1 MFGVIYIARN
11 SIDGDEVYKVGKTQ
25 RTVEERMR
33 ELTSETSNLGE
44 YKAIGFVVVND
55 IDQAEKEC
63 HLRLRNYRIQ
73 PNREFFKIPLS
84 TLVDAIRAATEPYLV
99 KDELPAMRTSNE
111 VQMDDLIR
119 EEQSKFNHGKQKTVV
134 YRDNASRQLALWH
147 KSLINQLGELKDRF
161 HDDPYMEIQIDKQFT
176 GIDWDHEIK
185 NQAFKIKGEYPV
197 GTIVLKGKLIKSPVE
212 IYLNDTD
219 ETPDLDDGRYAEFK
233 VFMDCDT
240 KIFDGM
246 KSDFKPKIILTAS
259 ALCILAKER
268 LVYDE
273 YSKKTALFQNH
284 ETANEIITRL
294 VAANTCE
301 VPKIKTTVLDQ
312 CEVDDNRRDLKIRFE
327 PMEPFVAHS
336 D

>member
-1 MFGVIYIARN
+1 
-11 SIDGDEVYKVGKTQ
+11 
-25 RTVEERMR
+25 
-33 ELTSETSNLGE
+33 
-44 YKAIGFVVVND
+44 
-55 IDQAEKEC
+55 
-63 HLRLRNYRIQ
+63 
-73 PNREFFKIPLS
+73 
-84 TLVDAIRAATEPYLV
+84 
-99 KDELPAMRTSNE
+99 
-111 VQMDDLIR
+111 
-119 EEQSKFNHGKQKTVV
+119 
-134 YRDNASRQLALWH
+134 
-147 KSLINQLGELKDRF
+147 
-161 HDDPYMEIQIDKQFT
+161 MEIQIDRQFT

-185 NQAFKIKGEYPV
+185 NQAFKIKGEYWV

-240 KIFDGM
+240 KIVDGM
-246 KSDFKPKIILTAS
+246 ESDFKPKIILTAS

-301 VPKIKTTVLDQ
+301 VPQIKTTLLDQ
-312 CEVDDNRRDLKIRFE
+312 YKVDDNRLDLKIKFE
-327 PMEPFVAHS
+327 PMEPYVAHS